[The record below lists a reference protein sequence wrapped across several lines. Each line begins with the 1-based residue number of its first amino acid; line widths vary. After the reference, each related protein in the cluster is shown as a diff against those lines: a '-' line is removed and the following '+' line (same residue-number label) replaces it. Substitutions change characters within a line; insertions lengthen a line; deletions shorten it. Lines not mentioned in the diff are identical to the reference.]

1 MLYIQK
7 VKLNLAEQYK
17 IEPAHW
23 VVFWCFKETI
33 KSEFWTKNITLRE
46 KSQIS

>member
-33 KSEFWTKNITLRE
+33 KPEFLIKSMILRE
-46 KSQIS
+46 